1 MPPAKHPPHPDYSHH
16 PDYAI
21 AALLQM
27 LARFP
32 MVDCRTMADS
42 IAAHLR
48 FVAADTRFPDVVRD
62 AAGRSAAEWSAM
74 IEMRTALG
82 RQQQLPH

>member
-1 MPPAKHPPHPDYSHH
+1 MPPAKHPSHPDYSHH

-27 LARFP
+27 LVRYP

-42 IAAHLR
+42 IAAHLQLI
-48 FVAADTRFPDVVRD
+48 AADMRFPDTVRD
-62 AAGRSAAEWSAM
+62 AAGRSAAEWNAM

-82 RQQQLPH
+82 RQQQFPH

>member
-1 MPPAKHPPHPDYSHH
+1 MPPDRHPLHPDYSNH

-27 LARFP
+27 LVRFP

-48 FVAADTRFPDVVRD
+48 FVAADARFPDAVRE
-62 AAGRSAAEWSAM
+62 AAGRSATEWSAM
-74 IEMRTALG
+74 VEMRTALG
-82 RQQQLPH
+82 RQQQLRH

>member
-1 MPPAKHPPHPDYSHH
+1 MPPARHTPHPDYSKN

-27 LARFP
+27 LVRFP

-48 FVAADTRFPDVVRD
+48 LVAADARFPDVVRD

-74 IEMRTALG
+74 VEMRTALG
-82 RQQQLPH
+82 RQQQLRH